1 MMLTAKKCNS
11 NKLPVTCADILVPNE
26 NIDRGLFAVVACDQ
40 FTQDLEYWK
49 HVYEKRE
56 NVPSAAHLMLPEVYL
71 NDGQEVID
79 RRIAS
84 INDNMRA
91 YIEGGVFY
99 EYKNTM
105 ILTRRT
111 FADGRTRTGLIAAI
125 DLEQYDFT
133 PGSGSLVRA
142 TEATVLERIPPR
154 VRIRRNSPLEMP
166 HIMILIDDPDNT
178 VIEPVDMAENDPNK
192 AIYDF
197 DLNEGGGHLQGFV
210 LFRESRKNVLKALK
224 ALGNRQ
230 VFRKKYG
237 LPSKTP
243 VLLLAV
249 GDGNHS
255 LASAKALYE
264 ETKLPSH
271 RYALAEIVNIHSPG
285 LVFEPIHRILI
296 NVDPAQV
303 EQSAFSYF
311 GRDIVMRDGTLSKED
326 TDINGRGSEVFRIR
340 FSANNIDRVWSISA
354 SRHLL
359 AAGAIQDFID
369 AYLRSHPGS
378 AVDYIHG
385 EEEALA
391 FGKRQNSCAFIL
403 DAMPKSDL
411 FKSVIKNGALPRKT
425 FSMGNAE
432 EKRYYFEC
440 RKL

>member
-26 NIDRGLFAVVACDQ
+26 NIDRGRFATVACDQ
-40 FTQDLEYWK
+40 FTQDREYWEN
-49 HVYEKRE
+49 VYALRDG
-56 NVPSAAHLMLPEVYL
+56 VPSAAHIMLPEVYL
-71 NDGQEVID
+71 NDGQEEID

-91 YIEGGVFY
+91 YIEDGVFD

-111 FADGRTRTGLIAAI
+111 FTDGRTRTGLIAAI

-133 PGSGSLVRA
+133 PGSGSLVRV
-142 TEATVLERIPPR
+142 TEATVLERIPPK

-166 HIMILIDDPDNT
+166 HIMILIDDPENT
-178 VIEPVDMAENDPNK
+178 VIEPADAAEDDPK
-192 AIYDF
+192 RAIYDF

-210 LFRESRKNVLKALK
+210 LFRESRKKVLKALK
-224 ALGNRQ
+224 KLGNRRN
-230 VFRKKYG
+230 FCKKYE
-237 LPSKTP
+237 LPSNTP
-243 VLLLAV
+243 VLLLAI

-264 ETKLPSH
+264 ETKLPAH

-285 LVFEPIHRILI
+285 IVFEPIHRILM
-296 NVDPAQV
+296 NVDPEEV
-303 EQSAFSYF
+303 EKSALEYF
-311 GRDIVMRDGTLSKED
+311 GSDLNIGDISANGTD
-326 TDINGRGSEVFRIR
+326 AFRIR
-340 FSANNIDRVWSISA
+340 FSADNIDRVWSISR

-359 AAGAIQDFID
+359 AAGAIQEFID
-369 AYLRSHPGS
+369 AFISSHPGS

-385 EEEALA
+385 DNEALS
-391 FGKRQNSCAFIL
+391 FGRRDRSCAFIL
-403 DAMPKSDL
+403 EAMPKSDL
-411 FKSVIKNGALPRKT
+411 FRSVIKNGALPRKT